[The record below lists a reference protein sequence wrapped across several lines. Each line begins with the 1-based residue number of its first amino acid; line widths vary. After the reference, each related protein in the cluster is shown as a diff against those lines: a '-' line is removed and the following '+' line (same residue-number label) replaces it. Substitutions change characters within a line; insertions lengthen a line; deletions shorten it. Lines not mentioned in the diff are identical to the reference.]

1 MFLFAILVLSV
12 LASLVDGRDSRKSF
26 TLHQI
31 KSKASIKSGPA
42 AAHLSLDESK
52 STPEHVQNALA
63 VNHGSVIASPVAGD
77 IFYLAP
83 VTIGS
88 QTFNLIIDTGSN
100 FLWVYPA

>member
-26 TLHQI
+26 TLHQT
-31 KSKASIKSGPA
+31 KPKASIKSGPA
-42 AAHLSLDESK
+42 AADLSLDESK
-52 STPEHVQNALA
+52 STPEHVQNAPA
-63 VNHGSVIASPVAGD
+63 VNNGSVIASPVASD
-77 IFYLAP
+77 RFYLAP
-83 VTIGS
+83 VIIGG